1 MAALLFSSH
10 LFAQQDSS
18 RMLNEVV
25 VTSNKFERKQAET
38 GKVVTV
44 IGRDQLDRS
53 TGRSIGD
60 VLNTAVG
67 TTVIGSNNAP
77 GTNLTAS
84 VRGASAGNT
93 LILLDGIPVSDP
105 SVNNNYFDLNL
116 IPIDQIERIEILK
129 GGQSTLY
136 GSDAVAGVINII
148 TRKAT
153 TSGIKLNAT
162 LAAGTYGTFK
172 QDLGVTG
179 KKGKLN
185 YSVGYTHLNAKGFS
199 AATDETGGNNFDKD
213 GIDQHAAQ
221 LQLGYQLTS
230 AIKLQLMGRFNQYD
244 ADIDASG
251 YTDEKDFTVR
261 NQQAQTGV
269 GLNWKHERGQ
279 LQFNYNF
286 NYIERNYVD
295 DSVYKSSPYLDYSNS
310 GYIGR
315 THFAEIYHTQRL
327 MNWELLTGFDYR
339 AHNTYQ
345 RYFSTGPFG
354 DYEMG
359 PWTAMM
365 HQYSPY
371 ASLMLKTTTGFNI
384 EIGGRLNFHSE
395 YGNNFTY
402 NINPSYRIN
411 PRTQLFINYYTA
423 FKAPTLYQLFDPQA
437 GNTGLDP
444 EKGKIAETGISFS
457 PAKDLDIRVVGFG
470 RRSNNTIEYIT
481 IDPINYIS
489 QYRNIARQENYG
501 VELEVAYK
509 YEKWT
514 LRGNYAF
521 TDGKTRSA
529 YDGTG
534 ASLGKDTS
542 YYNLFRIPKHAV
554 NLQVG
559 YAFSEKFRVNLQSRT
574 ISDRKEFIYGDKPGT
589 LKGYTLVDFYLDYN
603 INEQFRLFADLRNIT
618 NTKYVDWKGFNT
630 RRFNFIV
637 GARWSL

>member
-1 MAALLFSSH
+1 MKRKISMMAALLFSSH

-230 AIKLQLMGRFNQYD
+230 AIKLQLMGRF
-244 ADIDASG
+244 
-251 YTDEKDFTVR
+251 
-261 NQQAQTGV
+261 
-269 GLNWKHERGQ
+269 
-279 LQFNYNF
+279 
-286 NYIERNYVD
+286 
-295 DSVYKSSPYLDYSNS
+295 
-310 GYIGR
+310 
-315 THFAEIYHTQRL
+315 
-327 MNWELLTGFDYR
+327 
-339 AHNTYQ
+339 
-345 RYFSTGPFG
+345 
-354 DYEMG
+354 
-359 PWTAMM
+359 
-365 HQYSPY
+365 
-371 ASLMLKTTTGFNI
+371 
-384 EIGGRLNFHSE
+384 
-395 YGNNFTY
+395 
-402 NINPSYRIN
+402 
-411 PRTQLFINYYTA
+411 
-423 FKAPTLYQLFDPQA
+423 
-437 GNTGLDP
+437 
-444 EKGKIAETGISFS
+444 
-457 PAKDLDIRVVGFG
+457 
-470 RRSNNTIEYIT
+470 
-481 IDPINYIS
+481 
-489 QYRNIARQENYG
+489 
-501 VELEVAYK
+501 
-509 YEKWT
+509 
-514 LRGNYAF
+514 
-521 TDGKTRSA
+521 
-529 YDGTG
+529 
-534 ASLGKDTS
+534 
-542 YYNLFRIPKHAV
+542 
-554 NLQVG
+554 
-559 YAFSEKFRVNLQSRT
+559 
-574 ISDRKEFIYGDKPGT
+574 
-589 LKGYTLVDFYLDYN
+589 
-603 INEQFRLFADLRNIT
+603 
-618 NTKYVDWKGFNT
+618 
-630 RRFNFIV
+630 
-637 GARWSL
+637 